1 MGKKKLNQKITELND
16 AVAWFQSEEFEI
28 EQAIEKY
35 KTALKLANE
44 IEDDLNGI
52 KNEIEVLTKD
62 FTK

>member
-35 KTALKLANE
+35 KMALKLANE
-44 IEDDLNGI
+44 IEDDLSGI